1 MTKEEVYENLRQEI
15 VTNKI
20 PAGEVLNEKDLMERF
35 TIGRSPLREVLIKLH
50 MEELLNSFPR
60 LGYLVT
66 SHDISE
72 VRELVELR
80 QELEGFVGSLASERI
95 SEDQLARLK
104 AVVNKAEKEQPS
116 QESIK
121 NISDYFDTQFHN
133 ILYEAT
139 KNRRLIKILG
149 ELHIKMLRIWFHI
162 GFDSVEFAD
171 KITSMKQVIQG
182 LEAKDAEKTRKALED
197 HMKLYA
203 AQMKEKFITFN

>member
-1 MTKEEVYENLRQEI
+1 MTKDEVYKTLQQEI
-15 VTNKI
+15 VTNII

-35 TIGRSPLREVLIKLH
+35 NIGRSPLRDVLVKLH

-80 QELEGFVGSLASERI
+80 RELEGFVGTLATERI
-95 SEDQLARLK
+95 SQEQLVRIK
-104 AVVNKAEKEQPS
+104 SVVEKAEKEQPT
-116 QESIK
+116 QDSIK

-139 KNRRLIKILG
+139 QNRRLVKILG

-162 GFDSVEFAD
+162 GFDAVEFST
-171 KITSMKQVIQG
+171 KIEGMKQVIQA
-182 LEAKDAEKTRKALED
+182 LEEKDAQKARRALED
-197 HMKLYA
+197 HMDVYA
-203 AQMKEKFITFN
+203 AQMKEKFITFK

>member
-1 MTKEEVYENLRQEI
+1 MTKDEVYEKLRQEI
-15 VTNKI
+15 VTNQI

-35 TIGRSPLREVLIKLH
+35 GIGRSPLRDVLVKLH

-80 QELEGFVGSLASERI
+80 RELEGFVGTLATERI
-95 SEDQLARLK
+95 SQEQLTRIK
-104 AVVNKAEKEQPS
+104 SVVKKAEKEQPT
-116 QESIK
+116 QASIQ
-121 NISDYFDTQFHN
+121 NISEYFDTQFHN

-139 KNRRLIKILG
+139 HNRRLVKILG

-162 GFDSVEFAD
+162 GFDSVDFST
-171 KITSMKQVIQG
+171 KIEGMKQVIQA
-182 LEAKDAEKTRKALED
+182 LEEKNATKARKALEE
-197 HMKLYA
+197 HMDLYA
-203 AQMKEKFITFN
+203 AQLKEKFITL

>member
-1 MTKEEVYENLRQEI
+1 MTKDEVYETLQQEI
-15 VTNKI
+15 VTNTI

-35 TIGRSPLREVLIKLH
+35 SIGRSPLRDVLVKLH

-80 QELEGFVGSLASERI
+80 RELEGFVGTLATERI
-95 SEDQLARLK
+95 SQEQLLRIK
-104 AVVNKAEKEQPS
+104 SVVEKAEREQPT
-116 QESIK
+116 QASIK

-139 KNRRLIKILG
+139 QNRRLVKILG

-162 GFDSVEFAD
+162 GFDAVEFST
-171 KITSMKQVIQG
+171 KIEGMKKVIQA
-182 LEAKDAEKTRKALED
+182 LEEKDAQKARKALEE
-197 HMKLYA
+197 HMDVYA
-203 AQMKEKFITFN
+203 AQMKEKFITFK